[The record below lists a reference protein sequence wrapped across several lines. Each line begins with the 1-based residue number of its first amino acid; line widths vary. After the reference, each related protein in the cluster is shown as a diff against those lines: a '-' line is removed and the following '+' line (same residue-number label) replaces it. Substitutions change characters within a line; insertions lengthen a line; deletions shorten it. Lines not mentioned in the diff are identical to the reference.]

1 MKKRNGSVMIVTLLC
16 CFILSCICLGCI
28 ELVKTNND
36 IVSTKEK
43 SVKMEYEVKGGINL
57 GCSKIVEEVNN
68 LIENNI
74 EENDLEFNF
83 KNHFLGN
90 NKINIIK
97 SIESMGDNQLKIR
110 VVNNDIYL
118 DDGYIKLDIE
128 SKEED
133 SNFKK
138 TAICSVK
145 INIKSTE
152 ENEKR
157 VFKYNYK
164 ET

>member
-1 MKKRNGSVMIVTLLC
+1 MKKRNGSVIIVTLLC

-43 SVKMEYEVKGGINL
+43 SMKIEYEVKGGINL
-57 GCSKIVEEVNN
+57 GCSKVAEEVNN
-68 LIENNI
+68 LIGNNI
-74 EENDLEFNF
+74 EENNLECKF
-83 KNHFLGN
+83 KDHFLGN
-90 NKINIIK
+90 NKINIIR
-97 SIESMGDNQLKIR
+97 SIESMGNDKLKIR

-118 DDGYIKLDIE
+118 DDDYIKLDIE
-128 SKEED
+128 SKKED

-138 TAICSVK
+138 IARCSVK
-145 INIKSTE
+145 INIKSIE

-164 ET
+164 EI